1 MGGNSNTMMLIAI
14 IVVFAGMMWYQSRQ
28 SKKKQGQVQDF
39 RTNLKKGDPVAT
51 FSGLIGVVEEVDLDA
66 DQIVINSEGT
76 LSRWRIQAITE
87 PPVVPNY
94 VSDEEYERE
103 QKAKNEE
110 ADQAEAAD
118 TKDEPNE
125 SADYVNPSDAHENT
139 ETVTSE
145 ESDKDTEGKKDEPA
159 K

>member
-14 IVVFAGMMWYQSRQ
+14 IVVIAGMMWYQSRQ
-28 SKKKQGQVQDF
+28 SKKKQGEVQNF

-51 FSGLIGVVEEVDLDA
+51 YSGLIGVVEEVDLDA

-76 LSRWRIQAITE
+76 LSRWRIQAVTE

-103 QKAKNEE
+103 QKEKAEE
-110 ADQAEAAD
+110 ADSDAAKNSD
-118 TKDEPNE
+118 GIAD
-125 SADYVNPSDAHENT
+125 ADYVNPADAQDNDI
-139 ETVTSE
+139 ETVKSE
-145 ESDKDTEGKKDEPA
+145 ESDKDDTDKKDEPA